1 MGRQIV
7 TKLTRAPSTPSGI
20 IKVENFFAIPEV
32 LCDLGIK
39 VEPLLTRVAIDRN
52 LFSDRDNVVALS
64 ALGRL
69 TNECVKL
76 SGCEDFGLRVG
87 MKMRSSSLG
96 LVGFTLLNSKT
107 VREALQVLVDHLK
120 LTVTGVNLFV
130 NVQKDA
136 TTLSLVLTHRRIAA
150 SDQIVDASLAVSCN
164 ILREL
169 IGPDWRPKRALLTRQ
184 KPGDPQPFLDFFQA
198 PVLFNAPIA
207 CLIFNAADLDLPIIG
222 RNAELYAFLSR
233 LLDKTPGETGGSFS
247 SKVRTLLLN
256 GVSNGLLTKKRAASA
271 FGMSERTFARR
282 LAGEGVSYSD
292 LADQA
297 KCEIAERLLSQGT
310 SITDIASH
318 LGYADASAFSR
329 AFKHWSGMAPARW
342 RTEEQG

>member
-1 MGRQIV
+1 MHSTGRHIV
-7 TKLTRAPSTPSGI
+7 AELTRALSAPSGI
-20 IKVENFFAIPEV
+20 IKVENFFALPEV

-39 VEPLLTRVAIDRN
+39 VEPVLNRAAVDRN
-52 LFSDRDNVVALS
+52 LFSDRDNILALS

-76 SGCEDFGLRVG
+76 TGCEDFGLRVG

-96 LVGFTLLNSKT
+96 LVGFTILNSRT
-107 VREALQVLVDHLK
+107 VREALQVLVDSLK

-130 NVQKDA
+130 DA
-136 TTLSLVLTHRRIAA
+136 RNESATLSFVITNRRIAA
-150 SDQIVDASLAVSCN
+150 GDQIVDAAIAVSCN

-169 IGPDWRPKRALLTRQ
+169 IGRDWRPKKALLTRQ
-184 KPGDPQPFLDFFQA
+184 RPRDLYPFLDFFQA

-207 CLIFNAADLDLPIIG
+207 CLIFDAEDLDLPLVG

-233 LLDKTPGETGGSFS
+233 LLNKASVETGGSFS

-256 GVSNGLLTKKRAASA
+256 GVSNGLLTKKRAASV

-282 LAGEGVSYSD
+282 LAGEGVRYSE

-297 KCEIAERLLSQGT
+297 KCEMAERLLSQGM
-310 SITDIASH
+310 SITDIAAH
-318 LGYADASAFSR
+318 LGYADASAFNR
-329 AFKHWSGMAPARW
+329 AFKHWSGTAPALAH
-342 RTEEQG
+342 